1 MDAEMTALS
10 RSLVVELAG
19 SIGFRNSPLVNRI
32 IWPLFR
38 PVTNRLARV
47 GLTFDRNVVRFG
59 FSRAMGLTL
68 EDFATSVT
76 ARGMDDFPPEGPLLV
91 VSNHPGTYD
100 SLIISS
106 QLRRDDLS
114 IISGDIPF
122 LKSLPHAHK
131 HFFCISDDQN
141 VRMVAM
147 RRAFRYLKDGGA
159 VLIYGGGQIEP
170 DPAVYDDALTSFDH
184 WSPSIDLFLKVV
196 PEARLLLSIVSHV
209 VSPKWRNSLLYR
221 LRSDPLDRR
230 RLVEFGQVISQLLFP
245 HRLMLAPYISFARPV
260 GVDELRRDSGS
271 LRVLPVI
278 IRRLKTLLR
287 EHMAWVATSKPG
299 A

>member
-1 MDAEMTALS
+1 VDAEMTALS

>member
-19 SIGFRNSPLVNRI
+19 SIGLRNSPLANRI

-38 PVTNRLARV
+38 PVTDRLARV
-47 GLTFDRNVVRFG
+47 GLTFDRNVLQFG
-59 FSRAMGLTL
+59 ISKAMKLTL
-68 EDFATSVT
+68 EDFASTVT
-76 ARGMDDFPPEGPLLV
+76 ARGTGEFPFEGPLLV

-100 SLIISS
+100 SLIVSS
-106 QLRRDDLS
+106 QLQRDDLR

-122 LKSLPHAHK
+122 LKNLPHAHK

-141 VRMVAM
+141 VRMVAT
-147 RRAFRYLKDGGA
+147 RKAIRHLKDSGA
-159 VLIYGGGQIEP
+159 VLIYGFGSIDP
-170 DPAVYDDALTSFDH
+170 DPAVYDDALPCIDQ

-221 LRSDPLDRR
+221 LRPDPLDRR
-230 RLVEFGQVISQLLFP
+230 RLVEFGQVMSQLLFP
-245 HRLMLAPYISFARPV
+245 HRLMLAPFISFARPV
-260 GVDELRRDSGS
+260 GVDELRGESGS
-271 LRVLPVI
+271 ERVLPVI
-278 IRRLKTLLR
+278 IQRAKALLA
-287 EHMAWVATSKPG
+287 EHMDWVNTPTKL
-299 A
+299 

>member
-1 MDAEMTALS
+1 VDAEMTTLS

-19 SIGFRNSPLVNRI
+19 SIGFRNSPLANHI

-38 PVTNRLARV
+38 PVTDRLARV
-47 GLTFDRNVVRFG
+47 GLTFDRNVVRSG
-59 FSRAMGLTL
+59 FSRSMGFTL

-76 ARGMDDFPPEGPLLV
+76 TRGMEDFPPEGPLLV

-106 QLRRDDLS
+106 KLQRDDLS
-114 IISGDIPF
+114 ILSGDIPF
-122 LKSLPHAHK
+122 LRSLPHTNE
-131 HFFCISDDQN
+131 HFFCISDDLN
-141 VRMVAM
+141 IRLVAM
-147 RRAFRYLKDGGA
+147 RKAIRYLKNGGA
-159 VLIYGGGQIEP
+159 VLIYGSGQIEP
-170 DPAVYDDALTSFDH
+170 DPAVYDDALTPFDR

-245 HRLMLAPYISFARPV
+245 HRLMLAPFISFARPA
-260 GVDELRRDSGS
+260 GVDELRHESGS
-271 LRVLPVI
+271 VRVLPVI
-278 IRRLKTLLR
+278 IQRAKALLR
-287 EHMAWVATSKPG
+287 EHMAWAVTSKPG